1 MVFLLLWCLSNP
13 LCLFQ
18 ILKILKD
25 KIVVGHA
32 IHHDFQALKYF
43 HPKDRTRDT
52 SQSPVLKKRAG
63 LPVRANV
70 SLKNLAR
77 HLLHK
82 KIQVSTMNPEMR
94 NSPGLSMNLCGQLRP
109 PTSMCV
115 LCEVEMNLIH
125 PVLLERNMLGEER
138 TSQADH

>member
-1 MVFLLLWCLSNP
+1 M
-13 LCLFQ
+13 
-18 ILKILKD
+18 
-25 KIVVGHA
+25 VGHA

-63 LPVRANV
+63 LPVKANV

-77 HLLHK
+77 FLLHK
-82 KIQVSTMNPEMR
+82 KIQVRTRNSEMG
-94 NSPGLSMNLCGQLRP
+94 NSPGLAMCGQLGP

-115 LCEVEMNLIH
+115 LCEVEMNLVH
-125 PVLLERNMLGEER
+125 PVL
-138 TSQADH
+138 

>member
-1 MVFLLLWCLSNP
+1 MVFLSLQCQSNALW
-13 LCLFQ
+13 LFQ

-32 IHHDFQALKYF
+32 IHNDFQALKYF

-52 SQSPVLKKRAG
+52 SQSPALKKRAG
-63 LPVRANV
+63 LPIKANV

-82 KIQVSTMNPEMR
+82 KIQVSTRNPEMGNNR
-94 NSPGLSMNLCGQLRP
+94 GLALDLCGQLGC
-109 PTSMCV
+109 PTVYS
-115 LCEVEMNLIH
+115 L
-125 PVLLERNMLGEER
+125 
-138 TSQADH
+138 

>member
-1 MVFLLLWCLSNP
+1 M
-13 LCLFQ
+13 
-18 ILKILKD
+18 
-25 KIVVGHA
+25 VGHA
-32 IHHDFQALKYF
+32 IHNDFQALKYF

-77 HLLHK
+77 YLLHK
-82 KIQVSTMNPEMR
+82 KIQVSTKNPEVGD
-94 NSPGLSMNLCGQLRP
+94 NPGLAMNLCGQFGP
-109 PTSMCV
+109 PTSVCV
-115 LCEVEMNLIH
+115 LCEVEMNLVH
-125 PVLLERNMLGEER
+125 PVLLAVNKLREPK

>member
-1 MVFLLLWCLSNP
+1 M
-13 LCLFQ
+13 
-18 ILKILKD
+18 
-25 KIVVGHA
+25 VGHA

-43 HPKDRTRDT
+43 HPKERTRDT

-77 HLLHK
+77 YLLHK
-82 KIQVSTMNPEMR
+82 KIQVSTRNPEMG
-94 NSPGLSMNLCGQLRP
+94 NNPGLAMNLCSQLGP
-109 PTSMCV
+109 PISICV
-115 LCEVEMNLIH
+115 VCEVVMSLIH
-125 PVLLERNMLGEER
+125 PVLLAINKLGEQR